1 MKTNMIEYYLSI
13 LDSLERVEK
22 DADVYFLLTDN
33 SFMNGD
39 EIKKVYLICFGY
51 PFEDSTQ
58 DLIRWFIK
66 SGFKAKKYFCSNR
79 IDVQTFLYMGDYN
92 MAKEFCRKEYK
103 DSDRALE
110 LLEKIIKEK
119 EKIK

>member
-1 MKTNMIEYYLSI
+1 MVDYYLSI

-22 DADVYFLLTDN
+22 DADVYFLLADN
-33 SFMNGD
+33 SFMTGD

-51 PFEDSTQ
+51 PFEDSIQ
-58 DLIRWFIK
+58 NLIRWFIK

-79 IDVQTFLYMGDYN
+79 IDVRTFLYVGDYN

-103 DSDRALE
+103 DSDKALE
-110 LLEKIIKEK
+110 LLEKIIENG
-119 EKIK
+119 EWQ